1 MKNQSGILLILHS
14 NHSFYESLYR
24 VFSICSNVTKNMIH
38 PQIEIHYMKQFSTLH
53 SAASV
58 WENDKSTMTPISP
71 TPTSSSPLLLSQTLP
86 SALLTLSCSLIKPL
100 QVIQGTLY
108 LSKDSLTFIV
118 DPELKK
124 EREEKIK
131 QLDKKI
137 EEGRKGENKWTLLDE
152 LKNEIWEIRTLQAEE
167 FRLYQVF
174 SIYDLN
180 KHSSVI
186 LLLNYS
192 SRMVILSFYPSYQLK
207 REINSIQFFDHL
219 NYLS

>member
-1 MKNQSGILLILHS
+1 
-14 NHSFYESLYR
+14 
-24 VFSICSNVTKNMIH
+24 MIH

-86 SALLTLSCSLIKPL
+86 FALLTLSCSLIKPL
-100 QVIQGTLY
+100 QVTQGTLY

-137 EEGRKGENKWTLLDE
+137 KEGRKGENKWTLLDE
-152 LKNEIWEIRTLQAEE
+152 LKNEIWEIKTLQAEE
-167 FRLYQVF
+167 FRLYQV
-174 SIYDLN
+174 N
-180 KHSSVI
+180 
-186 LLLNYS
+186 
-192 SRMVILSFYPSYQLK
+192 
-207 REINSIQFFDHL
+207 FFL
-219 NYLS
+219 

>member
-1 MKNQSGILLILHS
+1 
-14 NHSFYESLYR
+14 
-24 VFSICSNVTKNMIH
+24 MIH

-71 TPTSSSPLLLSQTLP
+71 TPISSSPLLLSQTLP

-137 EEGRKGENKWTLLDE
+137 KEGRKGENKWTLLDE
-152 LKNEIWEIRTLQAEE
+152 LKNEIWEIKTLQAEE

-174 SIYDLN
+174 
-180 KHSSVI
+180 
-186 LLLNYS
+186 
-192 SRMVILSFYPSYQLK
+192 
-207 REINSIQFFDHL
+207 FFL
-219 NYLS
+219 